1 MPPDSTQLQV
11 ATVDNVGVRALLAAQ
26 PQQTRRPLSRDDL
39 EAILAVTRALAAPF
53 DLPTMLAEVTV
64 AAKRVLHAER
74 CSVWLHDAATDELVA
89 EISSD
94 IGRIRIPFGR
104 GLVGACA
111 TSRTLINVPDC
122 YADPRF
128 DTATDRG
135 SGFRTRCSLTLPL
148 VDHRGELVGAMQ
160 VLNKEGGVFGADDE
174 ALAQALAAQ
183 CAVALSRVRMTEALL
198 EGEKLK
204 RELELA
210 HAVQLSA
217 LPASMPVVAGYDMHA
232 TFLPAAQTG
241 GDTYDL
247 ALVEQGLLVVLGD
260 ATGHGIAPALL
271 VMQMHAMLRMALR
284 MGADLEAAFRLVND
298 RLAETL
304 ADDRFVTAFIGLLD
318 PATHRLRF
326 LSGGQ
331 GPVLHWRAASC
342 TCDVHGPTSF
352 PLGAM
357 AIARLRPAVE
367 LEMLPGDVLALL
379 SDGIYEYPGTGG
391 ALFGEARVVDL
402 LRRHGDESADRLAAR
417 MLDAA
422 RTFADGAP
430 QDDDVTLVLLKRE
443 GIATAQQRGFA
454 RSIDALDEIVAFTRH
469 ATASLA
475 PAQRESL
482 HFVIEELFTNM
493 VKYAPDGG
501 PRISIEITCVD
512 EGADVTLIDD
522 DVDPFDPTAEP
533 DARVDLPI
541 DERTPGGLGLHVSRR
556 LAESLS
562 YDYDAARREG
572 RTSFRIGRPAC

>member
-1 MPPDSTQLQV
+1 MPPESSQSPA
-11 ATVDNVGVRALLAAQ
+11 ATVERIGRNEPTSVPSPA
-26 PQQTRRPLSRDDL
+26 TRRPLSRDDL

-53 DLPTMLAEVTV
+53 DLPTMLAEVTT
-64 AAKRVLHAER
+64 AAMSVLHAER
-74 CSVWLHDAATDELVA
+74 CSVWLHDTATHELVA
-89 EISSD
+89 EVSSD

-111 TSRTLINVPDC
+111 TSRSLINVPDC

-128 DTATDRG
+128 DTKVDRD

-160 VLNKEGGVFGADDE
+160 VLNKAAGGVFGADDE
-174 ALAQALAAQ
+174 ALALALAAQ

-217 LPASMPVVAGYDMHA
+217 LPSSMPVVPGYEMHA
-232 TFLPAAQTG
+232 TFLPAAETG

-284 MGADLEAAFRLVND
+284 MGADLESAFRLVND

-331 GPVLHWRAASC
+331 GPILHRRAASR
-342 TCDVHGPTSF
+342 TCEVHGPTSF

-357 AIARLRPAVE
+357 PIARLRPAVE
-367 LEMLPGDVLALL
+367 LEMAPGDVLALL
-379 SDGIYEYPGTGG
+379 SDGIYEYPGPGG

-402 LRRHGDESADRLAAR
+402 LRSHGDEPASRLADRLLAAAR
-417 MLDAA
+417 SFAEGAA
-422 RTFADGAP
+422 
-430 QDDDVTLVLLKRE
+430 QDDDVTLVLLKRDR
-443 GIATAQQRGFA
+443 ASAVRRSFA
-454 RSIDALDEIVAFTRH
+454 RRIESIDEIVAFTDE

-475 PAQRESL
+475 PAQREHV

-493 VKYAPDGG
+493 VKYAPSGA
-501 PRISIEITCVD
+501 PAISIEIAAD
-512 EGADVTLIDD
+512 AEGADVTLIDT
-522 DVDPFDPTAEP
+522 DVDRFDPTAQP
-533 DARVDLPI
+533 DARLDLPI
-541 DERTPGGLGLHVSRR
+541 EQRTPGGLGLHVSRR
-556 LAESLS
+556 LVESFD
-562 YDYDAARREG
+562 YRYDAARREG
-572 RTSFRIGRPAC
+572 RTSFRIGPSAC